1 MATFTIHQRKLGK
14 DKSDQINADSNS
26 DMANTYFRM
35 GLVNGDNVDELVAAT
50 FDHDIYRMTTCL
62 QVVSDNALAVIFD
75 HMNGFTCE
83 DVHNEIVLM
92 KRPSMSVGDIV
103 TNTGSGTSWVCMP
116 FGWHELG
123 MQIETKIAA

>member
-75 HMNGFTCE
+75 HMNGYTCE

-92 KRPSMSVGDIV
+92 RRPSMSVGDIV

-116 FGWHELG
+116 FGWHELD
-123 MQIETKIAA
+123 QKIETKIAA

>member
-14 DKSDQINADSNS
+14 DKVDQINTDSNS

-35 GLVNGDNVDELVAAT
+35 GLVSGDNVDELVAAT

-62 QVVSDNALAVIFD
+62 QVVSDHALTVIFD
-75 HMNGFTCE
+75 HMNGFTCD

-116 FGWHELG
+116 FGWHELD
-123 MQIETKIAA
+123 QKIETKIAA

>member
-14 DKSDQINADSNS
+14 DKVDQINSDSNS

-62 QVVSDNALAVIFD
+62 QVVSDHALTVIFD
-75 HMNGFTCE
+75 HMNGFTCD

>member
-14 DKSDQINADSNS
+14 DKVDQINTDSNS

-62 QVVSDNALAVIFD
+62 QVVSDHALTVIFD
-75 HMNGFTCE
+75 HMNGHTCD

>member
-14 DKSDQINADSNS
+14 DKVDQINADSNS

-62 QVVSDNALAVIFD
+62 QVVSDHALTVIFD

-116 FGWHELG
+116 FGWHELD
-123 MQIETKIAA
+123 QKIETKIAA

>member
-1 MATFTIHQRKLGK
+1 MAPFTIHQRKLGK
-14 DKSDQINADSNS
+14 DKVDQINADSNS

-62 QVVSDNALAVIFD
+62 QVVSDHALTVIFD
-75 HMNGFTCE
+75 HMNGHTCD

>member
-14 DKSDQINADSNS
+14 DKSDQINTDSNS

-35 GLVNGDNVDELVAAT
+35 GLVRRDNVDELVAAT

-62 QVVSDNALAVIFD
+62 QVVSDHALTVIFD
-75 HMNGFTCE
+75 HMNGYTCE

-116 FGWHELG
+116 FGWHELD
-123 MQIETKIAA
+123 QKIETKIAA

>member
-75 HMNGFTCE
+75 HMNGYTCD
-83 DVHNEIVLM
+83 DVQNEIVLM
-92 KRPSMSVGDIV
+92 RRPSMSVGDIV
-103 TNTGSGTSWVCMP
+103 TDTGSGTSWVCMP

>member
-14 DKSDQINADSNS
+14 DKVDQINADSNS

-62 QVVSDNALAVIFD
+62 QVVSDHALTVIFD

>member
-75 HMNGFTCE
+75 HMNGYTCD

>member
-62 QVVSDNALAVIFD
+62 QVVSDNALTVIFD
-75 HMNGFTCE
+75 HMNGFTCD

-116 FGWHELG
+116 FGWHELD
-123 MQIETKIAA
+123 QKIETKIAA

>member
-1 MATFTIHQRKLGK
+1 
-14 DKSDQINADSNS
+14 
-26 DMANTYFRM
+26 MANTYFRM

-62 QVVSDNALAVIFD
+62 QVVSDNALTVIFD

-83 DVHNEIVLM
+83 DVQNEIVLM

>member
-14 DKSDQINADSNS
+14 DKVDQINTDSNS

-62 QVVSDNALAVIFD
+62 QVVSDHALTVIFD

-123 MQIETKIAA
+123 MQIETKIAP

>member
-14 DKSDQINADSNS
+14 DKVDQINADSNS

-35 GLVNGDNVDELVAAT
+35 GLVSGDNVDELVAAT

-62 QVVSDNALAVIFD
+62 QVVSDHALTVIFD

-103 TNTGSGTSWVCMP
+103 TDTGSGVSWVCMP
-116 FGWHELG
+116 FGWHELD
-123 MQIETKIAA
+123 QKIETKIAA

>member
-14 DKSDQINADSNS
+14 DKSNQINADSNS

-35 GLVNGDNVDELVAAT
+35 GLVRRDNVDELVAAT

-62 QVVSDNALAVIFD
+62 QVVSDHALTVIFD
-75 HMNGFTCE
+75 HMNGYTCD

-103 TNTGSGTSWVCMP
+103 TDTGSGVSWVCMP
-116 FGWHELG
+116 HGWHEIDLK
-123 MQIETKIAA
+123 IETKIAA

>member
-62 QVVSDNALAVIFD
+62 QVVSD
-75 HMNGFTCE
+75 
-83 DVHNEIVLM
+83 
-92 KRPSMSVGDIV
+92 
-103 TNTGSGTSWVCMP
+103 
-116 FGWHELG
+116 
-123 MQIETKIAA
+123 TKHVSR

>member
-14 DKSDQINADSNS
+14 DKVDQINTDSNS

-35 GLVNGDNVDELVAAT
+35 GLVHGDNVDELVAAT

-62 QVVSDNALAVIFD
+62 QVVSDHALTVIFD
-75 HMNGFTCE
+75 HMNGFTCD

-116 FGWHELG
+116 FGWHELD
-123 MQIETKIAA
+123 QKIETKIAA

>member
-35 GLVNGDNVDELVAAT
+35 GLVSGDNVDELVAAT

-62 QVVSDNALAVIFD
+62 QVVSDHALTVIFD
-75 HMNGFTCE
+75 HMNGFTCD

-116 FGWHELG
+116 FGWHELD
-123 MQIETKIAA
+123 QKIETKIAA

>member
-14 DKSDQINADSNS
+14 DKVDQINTDSNS

-62 QVVSDNALAVIFD
+62 QVVSDHALTVIFD
-75 HMNGFTCE
+75 HMNGFTCD

-116 FGWHELG
+116 FGWHELD
-123 MQIETKIAA
+123 QKIETKIAA

>member
-14 DKSDQINADSNS
+14 DKVDQINADSNS

-35 GLVNGDNVDELVAAT
+35 GLVSGDNVDELVAAT

-62 QVVSDNALAVIFD
+62 QVVSDHALTVIFD

-116 FGWHELG
+116 FGWHELD
-123 MQIETKIAA
+123 QKIETKIAA

>member
-14 DKSDQINADSNS
+14 DKVDQINADSNS

-75 HMNGFTCE
+75 HMNGYTCE

>member
-14 DKSDQINADSNS
+14 DKVDQINADSNS
-26 DMANTYFRM
+26 GMANTYFRM

-62 QVVSDNALAVIFD
+62 QVVSDHALTVIFD

-116 FGWHELG
+116 FGWHELD
-123 MQIETKIAA
+123 QKIETKIAA

>member
-14 DKSDQINADSNS
+14 DKVDQINTDSNS

-62 QVVSDNALAVIFD
+62 QVVSDHALTVIFD

>member
-35 GLVNGDNVDELVAAT
+35 GLVRRDNVDELVAAT

-62 QVVSDNALAVIFD
+62 QVVSDHALTVIFD
-75 HMNGFTCE
+75 HMNGYTCD

-103 TNTGSGTSWVCMP
+103 TDTGSGVSWVCMP
-116 FGWHELG
+116 HGWHEIDLK
-123 MQIETKIAA
+123 IETKIAA

>member
-14 DKSDQINADSNS
+14 EKSIQINADSNS

-35 GLVNGDNVDELVAAT
+35 GLARRDNVEELVAAT

-62 QVVSDNALAVIFD
+62 QVVSDHALTVIFE
-75 HMNGFTCE
+75 HMNGYTCD
-83 DVHNEIVLM
+83 DVHNEIQLM
-92 KRPSMSVGDIV
+92 PRPSMSVGDIV
-103 TNTGSGTSWVCMP
+103 TNTQCGTSWVCMP
-116 FGWHELG
+116 CGWHELG

>member
-14 DKSDQINADSNS
+14 DKVDQINTDSNS